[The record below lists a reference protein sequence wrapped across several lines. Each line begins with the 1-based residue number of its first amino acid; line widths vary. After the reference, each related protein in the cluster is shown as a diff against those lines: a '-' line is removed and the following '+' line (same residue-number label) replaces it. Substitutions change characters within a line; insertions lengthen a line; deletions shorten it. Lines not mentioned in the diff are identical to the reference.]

1 MAVSLPKFD
10 RARQSIDVEGEV
22 VLIRSLTRKEVAQA
36 QQIQRAANVEE
47 GGDWSELE
55 IFVIACGTDTPL
67 EEVREWHAAIDNHIA
82 PLISNAI
89 RELSRIDEE
98 AQKSD

>member
-1 MAVSLPKFD
+1 MSLPKFEPQ
-10 RARQSIDVEGEV
+10 RKSIDVDGEI
-22 VLIRSLTRKEVAQA
+22 VLIRSLTRKEVAKA
-36 QQIQRAANVEE
+36 QQIQRGDNVEE

-55 IFVIACGTDTPL
+55 IFVIACGTDTPIADT
-67 EEVREWHAAIDNHIA
+67 REWHATVDNGVVSS
-82 PLISNAI
+82 ISNAI

>member
-1 MAVSLPKFD
+1 MSLPKFE

-22 VLIRSLTRKEVAQA
+22 VLIRALTRKEVAQA
-36 QQIQRAANVEE
+36 AQIQKINGVEE

-55 IFVIACGTDTPL
+55 VFVVACGTDTPL
-67 EEVREWHAAIDNHIA
+67 DEVREWFATTDNHI
-82 PLISNAI
+82 PPIISNAI

-98 AQKSD
+98 AQKSG